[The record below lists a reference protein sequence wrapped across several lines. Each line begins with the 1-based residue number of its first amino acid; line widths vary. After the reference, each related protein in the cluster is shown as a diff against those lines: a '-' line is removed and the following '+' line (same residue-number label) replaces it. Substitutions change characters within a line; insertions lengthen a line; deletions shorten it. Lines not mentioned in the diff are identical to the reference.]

1 MKLTYDQVK
10 PHWTNELITDIDSLY
25 QGTNVGI
32 NNENANKDAVVI
44 STKRDLLAGVVSKAF
59 ALNKLLPKHIAS
71 AHIDGDLHFHDLDY
85 SPLGS
90 YFNCMIVDIPEM
102 FKGFVMGAAEVETPK
117 SINTA
122 MNLVA
127 QIVANVSSNTYGGTT
142 IQQLDEIMAPY
153 VRSSYNKY
161 LALFLRAFDGDEKKA
176 AIFAE
181 QLTEKEVYDACQSL
195 EYELNTI
202 YSSNGQTP
210 FVTINFGLGTSW
222 EARLVQKGILQT
234 RINGLGKTKKT
245 AVFPK
250 LVFTIKDGVNLKAF
264 DPNYD
269 VKQLAL
275 ECASKR
281 MYPDILNYDKLVEVT
296 GDFKAPMGCRSY
308 VAANGYETNM
318 GRNNMGV
325 VSVNI
330 PRIAIEAKGDI
341 DKFWEILD
349 ERCALAKEALDV
361 RVDRLRTVKA
371 KEAPILYMYGALGV
385 RLQPEDNVFQIL
397 ENGRASV
404 SLGYIGLHEAA
415 NAMFGD
421 EEHTV
426 ESPRK
431 THFTVEIVERLRAH
445 TDKWKK
451 ETGLGYGLYSTPS
464 ESLCDRFCVLDTKKF
479 GEVESVTDKGYYTN
493 SFHQCV
499 LKKTTPFEKIDFESQ
514 FPQFTSGGFISYVEF
529 PNVKNNLKGLELIWD
544 YTYTRLPYFGTNTPV
559 DYCGECDFSGESKA
573 TKEGFECPCC
583 GNKDPRTLSV
593 TRRVC
598 GYLGNPGA
606 RPYCVGKQIEVIGRV
621 KHMTPL
627 GKLN

>member
-1 MKLTYDQVK
+1 MIHEIK
-10 PHWTNELITDIDSLY
+10 ELY
-25 QGTNVGI
+25 NGTNNAV
-32 NNENANKDAVVI
+32 NNENANKDAMVI
-44 STKRDLLAGVVSKAF
+44 ATKRDLLAGIVSKSF
-59 ALNKLLPKHIAS
+59 ALNELLPVHIAK
-71 AHIDGDLHFHDLDY
+71 AHVDGDLHFHDLDY

-102 FKGFVMGAAEVETPK
+102 FKGFTMGSAEVETPK

-142 IQQLDEIMAPY
+142 IQQLDEIMVPY
-153 VRSSYNKY
+153 VRSSYNKH
-161 LALFLRAFDGDEKKA
+161 LSLFLRVYEGDERKA
-176 AIFAE
+176 AIMAE
-181 QLTEKEVYDACQSL
+181 ELTEKEVYDACQSL

-210 FVTINFGLGTSW
+210 FVTINFGLGTCW
-222 EARLVQKGILQT
+222 ESRLVQKGILQT

-250 LVFTIKDGVNLKAF
+250 LVFTIKDGVNHKPF

-281 MYPDILNYDKLVEVT
+281 MYPDILNYDKLVEIT
-296 GDFKAPMGCRSY
+296 GDFKAPMGCRSFLSPWTD
-308 VAANGYETNM
+308 ANGKYTTM

-330 PRIAIEAKGDI
+330 PRIAIEANGDI
-341 DKFWEILD
+341 EKFWELLD
-349 ERCALAKEALDV
+349 QRVGFVKEALDV
-361 RVDRLRTVKA
+361 RVDRLRTVQA
-371 KEAPILYMYGALGV
+371 KEAPILYMHGALGV
-385 RLQPEDNVFQIL
+385 RLQPEDYVFSIL

-404 SLGYIGLHEAA
+404 SMGYIGLHEAA

-421 EEHTV
+421 DEHTV

-431 THFTVEIVERLRAH
+431 THFTVEIVERLRNY

-451 ETGLGYGLYSTPS
+451 ESGLGYSLYSTPS
-464 ESLCDRFCVLDTKKF
+464 ESLCDRFCKLDSKKF
-479 GEVESVTDKGYYTN
+479 GVIAGVNDKEYYTN

-499 LKKTTPFEKIDFESQ
+499 LKKTTPYEKIDFEARY
-514 FPQFTSGGFISYVEF
+514 PQYTSGGFISYVEF
-529 PNVKNNLKGLELIWD
+529 PNVKHNLKGLETIWD

-559 DYCGECDFSGESKA
+559 DNCSECGFYGESKA
-573 TKEGFECPCC
+573 TKQGFECPCC

-606 RPYCVGKQIEVIGRV
+606 RPYCVGKQVEVIGRV
-621 KHMTPL
+621 KHMSPL
-627 GKLN
+627 GKL